1 VSERR
6 LSLGRFGVD
15 LFSLAR
21 QYGAH
26 G

>member
-1 VSERR
+1 MSERR

-15 LFSLAR
+15 LFSLAG